1 MSTTVASVVTNT
13 YSAGYD
19 KSLKPSVDNN
29 IGLYAPRDTPF
40 MANMSKEKAVQVL
53 EEWLEDDVAPAAE
66 NAQVEGFDVTTTES
80 SAPTR
85 AGNYCQI
92 FEKDFS
98 VSNTAE
104 TVQKYGRSSEL
115 GRLRKNKTIELARD
129 MEWALLNGTKSAGTK
144 TTPRKLGG
152 AFGFVDTTNGATDG
166 RYYTFSA
173 TPAATN
179 HITED
184 ILLGVLQGIWDQG
197 IEADTVLCPMK
208 QKRKISAFT
217 GEGRLTINQNAGEKK
232 ITMSVRVIE
241 TDMGTVAVVAE
252 RFIEPTFTGADPNK
266 VFYDKI
272 LVYKKE
278 IFSRMT
284 LRPVKETTLAVTGDS
299 EKRMIVT
306 EMTLKCT
313 TQKGLGAITNLTRVM
328 PAA

>member
-1 MSTTVASVVTNT
+1 MSTAVASVVTNT
-13 YSAGYD
+13 YTEGYD
-19 KSLKPSVDNN
+19 KSLKPSVDDK
-29 IGLYAPRDTPF
+29 IGLFTPTDTPF

-53 EEWLEDDVAPAAE
+53 EEWLEDELEAAGE
-66 NAQVEGFDVTTTES
+66 NAHVEGFDVTTAEG
-80 SAPTR
+80 SAPSR
-85 AGNYCQI
+85 SGNYCQI

-104 TVQKYGRSSEL
+104 TVQKYGRSSEI
-115 GRLRKNKTIELARD
+115 GRLRMNKTKELARD
-129 MEWALLNGTKSAGTK
+129 MEWNLLNGTKAAGTK

-152 AFGFVDTTNGATDG
+152 AFSFVDTVNGAADG
-166 RYYTFSA
+166 RYYSFNS

-184 ILLGVLQGIWDQG
+184 VLLGVLQAVWEQG
-197 IEADTVLCPMK
+197 VEADTVLCPMT

-217 GEGRLTINQNAGEKK
+217 DNGRLTINQNADAKK
-232 ITMSVRVIE
+232 VTMSIRVIE

-252 RFIEPTFTGADPNK
+252 RFIEPTDVSGVK
-266 VFYDKI
+266 YDKI
-272 LVYKKE
+272 LVYKKD

-284 LRPVKETTLAVTGDS
+284 LRPIKETTLATTGDS

-306 EMTLKCT
+306 ELTLKCR
-313 TQKGLGAITNLTRVM
+313 TQNGLGAITNLTRVM

>member
-1 MSTTVASVVTNT
+1 MSTAVASVVTNT
-13 YSAGYD
+13 YTEGYD
-19 KSLKPSVDNN
+19 KSLKPSVDDK
-29 IGLYAPRDTPF
+29 IGLFTPTDTPF

-53 EEWLEDDVAPAAE
+53 EEWLEDELEAAGE
-66 NAQVEGFDVTTTES
+66 NAHVEGFDVTTAEG
-80 SAPTR
+80 SAPSR
-85 AGNYCQI
+85 SGNYCQI

-104 TVQKYGRSSEL
+104 TVQKYGRSSEI
-115 GRLRKNKTIELARD
+115 GRLRMNKTKELARD
-129 MEWALLNGTKSAGTK
+129 MEWNLLNGTKAAGTK

-152 AFGFVDTTNGATDG
+152 AFSFVDTVNGAADG
-166 RYYTFSA
+166 RYHSFNN
-173 TPAATN
+173 TPVATN

-184 ILLGVLQGIWDQG
+184 VLLGVLQAVWEQG
-197 IEADTVLCPMK
+197 VEADTVLCPMT

-217 GEGRLTINQNAGEKK
+217 DNGRLTINQNADAKK
-232 ITMSVRVIE
+232 VTMSIRVID

-252 RFIEPTFTGADPNK
+252 RFIEPTDVSGVK
-266 VFYDKI
+266 YDKI
-272 LVYKKE
+272 LVYKKD

-284 LRPVKETTLAVTGDS
+284 LRPIKETTLATTGDS

-306 EMTLKCT
+306 ELTLKCR

>member
-13 YSAGYD
+13 YSSGYD

-166 RYYTFSA
+166 RYFTFSA

-197 IEADTVLCPMK
+197 VEADTVLCPMK

-252 RFIEPTFTGADPNK
+252 RFIEPTDVSGVK
-266 VFYDKI
+266 YDKI

-328 PAA
+328 PA

>member
-252 RFIEPTFTGADPNK
+252 RFIEPTDFSGVK
-266 VFYDKI
+266 YDKI
-272 LVYKKE
+272 LVYKKD

-328 PAA
+328 PA

>member
-13 YSAGYD
+13 YTTGYD
-19 KSLKPSVDNN
+19 KSLKPSVDDN
-29 IGLYAPRDTPF
+29 IGLFAPRDTPF

-85 AGNYCQI
+85 SGNYCQI
-92 FEKDFS
+92 FEKDFA
-98 VSNTAE
+98 VSGTAE
-104 TVQKYGRSSEL
+104 TVQKYGRTSEI
-115 GRLRKNKTIELARD
+115 GRLRKNKTIELGRD

-152 AFGFVDTTNGATDG
+152 AFSFVDTTNGAADG
-166 RYYTFSA
+166 RYFTFSSS
-173 TPAATN
+173 PANTN

-184 ILLGVLQGIWDQG
+184 ILTGVLQGIWDQG
-197 IEADTVLCPMK
+197 MEADTILCPMK

-217 GEGRLTINQNAGEKK
+217 DKGRLTINQNAGERK
-232 ITMSVRVIE
+232 ITMAVRVIE
-241 TDMGTVAVVAE
+241 TDMGTVAIVAE
-252 RFIEPTFTGADPNK
+252 RFIEPTDVSGTK
-266 VFYDKI
+266 YDKI
-272 LVYKKE
+272 LVYKKD

-284 LRPVKETTLAVTGDS
+284 LRPVKEEVLAKTGDS
-299 EKRMIVT
+299 EKRMMTT
-306 EMTLKCT
+306 ELTLKCT

>member
-252 RFIEPTFTGADPNK
+252 RFIEPTDVSGTK
-266 VFYDKI
+266 YDKI
-272 LVYKKE
+272 LVYKKD

>member
-13 YSAGYD
+13 YTTGYD
-19 KSLKPSVDNN
+19 KSLKPSVDDN
-29 IGLYAPRDTPF
+29 IGLFAPRDTPF

-80 SAPTR
+80 TAPTR

-92 FEKDFS
+92 FEKDFA
-98 VSNTAE
+98 VSGTAE
-104 TVQKYGRSSEL
+104 TVQKYGRTSEL
-115 GRLRKNKTIELARD
+115 GRLRKNKTIELGRD

-144 TTPRKLGG
+144 TAPRKLGG
-152 AFGFVDTTNGATDG
+152 AFSFVDTVNGVADG
-166 RYYTFSA
+166 RYYDFNNS
-173 TPAATN
+173 PANTN

-184 ILLGVLQGIWDQG
+184 ILTGVLQGVWDQG
-197 IEADTVLCPMK
+197 VEADTVLCPMK

-217 GEGRLTINQNAGEKK
+217 DKGRLTINQNAGERK

-241 TDMGTVAVVAE
+241 TDMGIVAVVAE
-252 RFIEPTFTGADPNK
+252 RFIEPTSTGTDPNK

-272 LVYKKE
+272 LVYKKD

-284 LRPVKETTLAVTGDS
+284 LRPVKEEVLAKTGDS
-299 EKRMIVT
+299 EKRMMTT
-306 EMTLKCT
+306 ELTLKCT

>member
-13 YSAGYD
+13 YTTGYD
-19 KSLKPSVDNN
+19 KSLKPSVDDS
-29 IGLYAPRDTPF
+29 IGLFAPRDTPF

-92 FEKDFS
+92 FEKDFA
-98 VSNTAE
+98 VSGTAE
-104 TVQKYGRSSEL
+104 TVQKYGRTSEL
-115 GRLRKNKTIELARD
+115 GRLRKIKTIELARD

-144 TTPRKLGG
+144 TKPRKLGG
-152 AFGFVDTTNGATDG
+152 AFSFVDTTNGVNDG
-166 RYYTFSA
+166 RYFTFSD
-173 TPAATN
+173 TPANTN
-179 HITED
+179 HITEN
-184 ILLGVLQGIWDQG
+184 ILLGVLQGVWDQG

-208 QKRKISAFT
+208 QKRKISKFT
-217 GEGRLTINQNAGEKK
+217 DAGRLTINQNAGERK

-252 RFIEPTFTGADPNK
+252 RFIEPTEASGAL
-266 VFYDKI
+266 YDKL
-272 LVYKKE
+272 LVYKKD
-278 IFSRMT
+278 IFSRLT
-284 LRPVKETTLAVTGDS
+284 LRPVKEETLSKTGDS
-299 EKRMIVT
+299 EKRMMVT
-306 EMTLKCT
+306 ELTLKCT

>member
-13 YSAGYD
+13 YTTGYD
-19 KSLKPSVDNN
+19 KSLKPSVDDN
-29 IGLYAPRDTPF
+29 IGLFAPRDTPF

-85 AGNYCQI
+85 SGNYCQI
-92 FEKDFS
+92 FEKDFA
-98 VSNTAE
+98 VSGTAE
-104 TVQKYGRSSEL
+104 TVQKYGRTSEL
-115 GRLRKNKTIELARD
+115 GRLRKNKTIELGRD

-144 TTPRKLGG
+144 TAPRKLGG
-152 AFGFVDTTNGATDG
+152 AFSFVDTTNGATDG
-166 RYYTFSA
+166 RYFSFSA

-184 ILLGVLQGIWDQG
+184 ILTGVLQGVWDQG
-197 IEADTVLCPMK
+197 VEADTVLCPMK

-217 GEGRLTINQNAGEKK
+217 DKGRLTINQNAGERK

-241 TDMGTVAVVAE
+241 TDMGTVAIVAE
-252 RFIEPTFTGADPNK
+252 RFIEPTDVSGTK
-266 VFYDKI
+266 YDKI
-272 LVYKKE
+272 LVYKKD

-284 LRPVKETTLAVTGDS
+284 LRPVKEEVLAKTGDS
-299 EKRMIVT
+299 EKRMMTT
-306 EMTLKCT
+306 ELTLKCT